1 MKKILLSVVLI
12 AFTLS
17 LVGCGETLN
26 GAVRDVRR
34 MGKGIKTIF
43 VRDAE

>member
-1 MKKILLSVVLI
+1 MKKIVFNIVLI

-17 LVGCGETLN
+17 LFGCGETLN

-34 MGKGIKTIF
+34 MGKGIKTVF
-43 VRDAE
+43 VRDSE